1 MYIYNS
7 NNNNIST
14 LQLKKGNYGVKKC
27 KSKSKPKQSSNT
39 LNVVGSSRNV
49 SYDYKKYSYRKYNN
63 SNYIKKNKR
72 IVNSSNSVEKVF
84 SKMYT
89 VFMNTNY
96 YYKYSCCINKIHP
109 NVYNVILPLIN
120 KVKLGMKRD
129 VFIKKRT

>member
-14 LQLKKGNYGVKKC
+14 LQLKKGNYSVKKC
-27 KSKSKPKQSSNT
+27 KSKLKPKQSSNT
-39 LNVVGSSRNV
+39 LNVVSSSRNV

-96 YYKYSCCINKIHP
+96 YYKYSCYINKIHP
-109 NVYNVILPLIN
+109 NV
-120 KVKLGMKRD
+120 
-129 VFIKKRT
+129 

>member
-1 MYIYNS
+1 M
-7 NNNNIST
+7 
-14 LQLKKGNYGVKKC
+14 
-27 KSKSKPKQSSNT
+27 
-39 LNVVGSSRNV
+39 

-96 YYKYSCCINKIHP
+96 TYIHIKYVTTQLH
-109 NVYNVILPLIN
+109 
-120 KVKLGMKRD
+120 
-129 VFIKKRT
+129 KRT